1 MNGRIPANAFAPLIA
16 ALATGAAALV
26 WPPLA
31 LLMVAALAARA
42 LMHARF
48 TRFNVVSFAGPA
60 LAAAMVGAFIG
71 LDGAIGTLFVW
82 RVFSDTRWSVAEAAS
97 LALQAGRP
105 AEASRKALI
114 HAWFTPLF
122 GVALV
127 AYTAP
132 HMIAGLPLDLPH
144 VPAWAVVA
152 ALILAVGGIFDWA
165 LRRAAD
171 WRLGELAVAPA
182 TQLLTHHIV
191 FIAAFGLMLDVSAG
205 IVAMMAWRLAHAAPL
220 MFARPA
226 IQTAS

>member
-1 MNGRIPANAFAPLIA
+1 MQGRIPANAFAPLFA

-31 LLMVAALAARA
+31 LLTIAALGARA

-48 TRFNVVSFAGPA
+48 IGFDVVSLAGPA
-60 LAAAMVGAFIG
+60 LAAAMVGAFAG
-71 LDGAIGTLFVW
+71 LDGAMGALFVW
-82 RVFSDTRWSVAEAAS
+82 RVFADTRWSVSEAAR

-105 AEASRKALI
+105 VEASRNALI

-122 GVALV
+122 GVTLV
-127 AYTAP
+127 AFTAP

-144 VPAWAVVA
+144 VPAWGVVG
-152 ALILAVGGIFDWA
+152 ALILAAGGVFDWA

-182 TQLLTHHIV
+182 THLLTHHIV
-191 FIAAFGLMLDVSAG
+191 FIVAFGLMLDVSAG
-205 IVAMMAWRLAHAAPL
+205 IVMMIAWRLAHAAPL
-220 MFARPA
+220 RAPA
-226 IQTAS
+226 TAIA

>member
-1 MNGRIPANAFAPLIA
+1 MHGRIPANAFAPLIA
-16 ALATGAAALV
+16 ALATGAAALM

-31 LLMVAALAARA
+31 LLMVCGLAARA
-42 LMHARF
+42 LMRARLPHF
-48 TRFNVVSFAGPA
+48 DVVSFAGPA
-60 LAAAMVGAFIG
+60 LAIAMVDAFVG

-82 RVFSDTRWSVAEAAS
+82 RMFADTRWSVGEAAN
-97 LALQAGRP
+97 LAMQAGRP
-105 AEASRKALI
+105 EEASRNALI

-122 GVALV
+122 GVTLV

-144 VPAWAVVA
+144 VPAWGVIA

-182 TQLLTHHIV
+182 THILTHHIV
-191 FIAAFGLMLDVSAG
+191 FIAAFGLMPDVSAG
-205 IVAMMAWRLAHAAPL
+205 IITVLAWRLAHAAPFKL
-220 MFARPA
+220 PA
-226 IQTAS
+226 SANAEA

>member
-1 MNGRIPANAFAPLIA
+1 MQGRISANASAPLIA

-31 LLMVAALAARA
+31 LLIVAGLIARV
-42 LMHARF
+42 LMNARF
-48 TRFNVVSFAGPA
+48 QRFEIVSLAGPA
-60 LAAAMVGAFIG
+60 LAAAMVGAFVG
-71 LDGAIGTLFVW
+71 LDGAIGALFVW
-82 RVFSDTRWSVAEAAS
+82 RMFADTRWSVGEAAR

-105 AEASRKALI
+105 AEASRNALI

-144 VPAWAVVA
+144 VPAWVVIA
-152 ALILAVGGIFDWA
+152 SLILAAGGILDWA

-182 TQLLTHHIV
+182 THILTHHIV
-191 FIAAFGLMLDVSAG
+191 FIAAFGLMPDVSAG
-205 IVAMMAWRLAHAAPL
+205 IVTMMAWRLAHAAPFKL
-220 MFARPA
+220 PEA
-226 IQTAS
+226 QTAS